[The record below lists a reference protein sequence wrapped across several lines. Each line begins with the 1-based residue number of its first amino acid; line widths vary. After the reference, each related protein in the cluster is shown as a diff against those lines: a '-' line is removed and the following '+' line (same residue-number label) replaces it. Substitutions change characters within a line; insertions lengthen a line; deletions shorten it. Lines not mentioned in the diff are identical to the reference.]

1 MRKLACIFVAAGL
14 HVTLHAQTPQ
24 FEVASM
30 KALPHG
36 EPNRQRSA
44 DGAQLR
50 YPSASLLSL
59 LREAYRLKSAQ
70 QVDGPDW
77 MRTQMYAIQAK
88 LPANSSPDQIPEML
102 QALLAERLKLFV
114 HHESRPLPNN
124 LLLVGRKGPKM
135 RPAAEK
141 DENLDLKLDVPLV
154 RLTGRGSIAQLIDQL
169 NHGLGG
175 SDPWVDLTGL
185 SGFFEIKLE
194 YDMSRDSAA
203 AQPDDALSLPKL
215 PAALEQQLG
224 LRVEVRKAPTDIVVV
239 DRVEKIPLV
248 N

>member
-1 MRKLACIFVAAGL
+1 MRRLACIFLTAGL
-14 HVTLHAQTPQ
+14 YAQTPQ

-30 KALPHG
+30 KALPRG
-36 EPNRQRSA
+36 EPGRQRTA

-50 YPSASLLSL
+50 YPSVSLLSL
-59 LREAYRLKSAQ
+59 LREAYRLKTTQ
-70 QVDGPDW
+70 QVDGPEW

-88 LPANSSPDQIPEML
+88 LPANSLSEQIPEML
-102 QALLAERLKLFV
+102 QALLAERLRLSV

-124 LLLVGRKGPKM
+124 VLLVGRKGPKM
-135 RPAAEK
+135 RQATEK
-141 DENLDLKLDVPLV
+141 DEDLDLKLDVPLV
-154 RLTGRGSIAQLIDQL
+154 SLTGRGSVQQLIDQL

-175 SDPWVDLTGL
+175 SDPWVDMTGL
-185 SGFFEIKLE
+185 SGLFEIKLE

-239 DRVEKIPLV
+239 DRVEKIPV
-248 N
+248 EN